1 MITHPSARDLTP
13 LPSSWPGLTR
23 PSASIPL
30 APADETSRVERGCIA
45 GPRVRPKDDEGWTV
59 AQNIGSR
66 AGGGILW
73 TPAMN
78 AGVTI
83 GNWTA
88 AERCDQGPIPPLV
101 MAELDPAIQPNRPSA
116 RTVFLDPRVEP
127 GGDERRACA
136 GLSASSIGRRPLVEP
151 DAIPA
156 VAVVTRPP
164 SLPSS
169 WPGSTRPSSRAVRAR
184 GRSFWAPGSSPG
196 PTRGERVRRLSASS
210 IGTRPLA
217 EPDAIPAVAVVTRPP
232 SLPSSWP
239 GSTRPSSRTGRARGR
254 SLCPPSPGSTP
265 ATTRAET
272 APHLSIVP
280 DRHPGFI
287 AGVQQPRPLNA
298 PRTANGPHP

>member
-1 MITHPSARDLTP
+1 
-13 LPSSWPGLTR
+13 
-23 PSASIPL
+23 
-30 APADETSRVERGCIA
+30 
-45 GPRVRPKDDEGWTV
+45 
-59 AQNIGSR
+59 
-66 AGGGILW
+66 
-73 TPAMN
+73 MN

-156 VAVVTRPP
+156 VAVVTRPPSLPSSWPGSTRPSSRTVQARGRSFWTPGSSPGATRGERVRRLSASSIGTRPLVEPDAIPPVTVVTRPP